1 MDKIKTILLTAFALV
16 VAMSVASCGDD
27 DNPTVAPSATGTFE
41 DTDGTLYHWVRVGS
55 LDWMVENYRG
65 GEAWYN
71 QSYVA
76 NGFESHFDVDDEDA
90 ENALIAQQG
99 NYLTW
104 QQAKDCAPEGWRLPT
119 DDDFKNLEAA
129 LGMKAGDIDKEG
141 WRSGAGTLMMQQG
154 EDTQLAFVLAGELG
168 SFSTAFPDKYHV
180 GDYGCYWT
188 ATQDTTKSN
197 ECAIIRAVVAGGN
210 MVQRVACATD
220 LRWMSVKYVRD
231 DK

>member
-141 WRSGAGTLMMQQG
+141 WRSGDGHARHHQ
-154 EDTQLAFVLAGELG
+154 E
-168 SFSTAFPDKYHV
+168 
-180 GDYGCYWT
+180 
-188 ATQDTTKSN
+188 
-197 ECAIIRAVVAGGN
+197 
-210 MVQRVACATD
+210 QRVRHHTRGGGWRQHGAACGMRHRPQVDEREICA
-220 LRWMSVKYVRD
+220 
-231 DK
+231 